1 MTNVLVVIGVV
12 VVASI
17 AALVG
22 RRRRPQA
29 PTQPRMQVPSQ
40 IDRADFDGVDTP
52 WLVAVFSSASCHT
65 CADVVAKA
73 KALATSEVA
82 VHDVEYGAAKHLHV
96 RYDIDAVP
104 TVIIADADGVV
115 QGSFLGPV
123 TATDLWAAVAE
134 CRAPGSRPDAHCQN
148 HEGD

>member
-1 MTNVLVVIGVV
+1 MTNIL
-12 VVASI
+12 I
-17 AALVG
+17 AAAVVLCAAAAAFVG
-22 RRRRPQA
+22 RKRRPQA

-40 IDRADFDGVDTP
+40 VDRADFDGSDKG

-73 KALATSEVA
+73 RALASRDVA
-82 VHDVEYGAAKHLHV
+82 VHDVEYGAARDLHR

-104 TVIIADADGVV
+104 TVIIVDGEGVV
-115 QGSFLGPV
+115 RQSFMGPV

-134 CRAPGSRPDAHCQN
+134 CREPGSRPDAQCH
-148 HEGD
+148 DTAD

>member
-1 MTNVLVVIGVV
+1 MTNVIIVVGVV
-12 VVASI
+12 VVAAC
-17 AALVG
+17 AAFVG
-22 RRRRPQA
+22 RRRTPEA
-29 PTQPRMQVPSQ
+29 PTQPRMQVPTQ
-40 IDRADFDGVDTP
+40 IDRSDFAESDKP

-82 VHDVEYGAAKHLHV
+82 VHDVEYGTAKDLHR

-104 TVIIADADGVV
+104 TVVIADADGVV
-115 QGSFLGPV
+115 QASFLGPV

-134 CRAPGSRPDAHCQN
+134 CREPGSRPNAHCQD

>member
-1 MTNVLVVIGVV
+1 MTNVLIALAIVICAGG
-12 VVASI
+12 

-22 RRRRPQA
+22 RRRRPAA

-40 IDRADFDGVDTP
+40 IDRADFSGPDKS

-73 KALATSEVA
+73 RALSSRDVE
-82 VHDVEYGAAKHLHV
+82 VHDVEYAAARDLHR

-104 TVIIADADGVV
+104 TLIIADASGVV
-115 QGSFLGPV
+115 RASFMGPV

-134 CRAPGSRPDAHCQN
+134 CREPGSRPDAQCHN
-148 HEGD
+148 HDD